1 MTKEQS
7 YINKGTTLKE
17 LIYNAAGE
25 FPNNNAFRFKEKGV
39 IKTESFSQLIRDI
52 EAMGTAMFTRNFDGK
67 NIGILSS
74 GICVILLLS
83 AEETLQFHLIRDLQ
97 PGNWRIV

>member
-39 IKTESFSQLIRDI
+39 IKTESFS
-52 EAMGTAMFTRNFDGK
+52 
-67 NIGILSS
+67 
-74 GICVILLLS
+74 
-83 AEETLQFHLIRDLQ
+83 
-97 PGNWRIV
+97 